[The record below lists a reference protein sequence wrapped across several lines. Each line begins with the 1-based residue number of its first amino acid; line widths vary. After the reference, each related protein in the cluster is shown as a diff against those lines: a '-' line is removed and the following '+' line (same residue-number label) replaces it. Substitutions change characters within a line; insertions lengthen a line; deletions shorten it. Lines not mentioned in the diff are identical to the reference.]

1 MKKQFYDNKNI
12 LKCLNGGA
20 TGYKLIMLQILENHL
35 KCEVKDLI
43 LLCIDSNRKS
53 LLAGYITQ
61 PEYDKYENMLYTLH
75 NEIAEKLD
83 GLFTSINNDI
93 AE

>member
-1 MKKQFYDNKNI
+1 MKKQFYDNQNI
-12 LKCLNGGA
+12 LKCLNGRA

-43 LLCIDSNRKS
+43 LSCIDSNRKS
-53 LLAGYITQ
+53 MLAGYIA
-61 PEYDKYENMLYTLH
+61 PSEYNKYENMLYSLH
-75 NEIAEKLD
+75 NEIVVKLD

>member
-1 MKKQFYDNKNI
+1 MKKQFYDNQNI
-12 LKCLNGGA
+12 LKCLNGRA
-20 TGYKLIMLQILENHL
+20 TGYKLIMLQILEGHL

-43 LLCIDSNRKS
+43 LSCVDTNRKS

-61 PEYDKYENMLYTLH
+61 QEYNKYENILYTLH
-75 NEIAEKLD
+75 NEIVNKLD
-83 GLFTSINNDI
+83 GLIISINNDI